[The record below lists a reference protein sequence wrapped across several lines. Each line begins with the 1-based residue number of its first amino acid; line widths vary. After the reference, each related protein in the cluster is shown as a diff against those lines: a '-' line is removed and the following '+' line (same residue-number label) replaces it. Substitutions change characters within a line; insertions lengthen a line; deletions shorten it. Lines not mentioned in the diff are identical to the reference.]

1 MTSFRITPRPAP
13 TAPSLSVAAAPL
25 LRWLIGWARVQRR
38 RVYWRV
44 LLGGVIALIVLWAV
58 MKQSKVEA
66 LVPVFA
72 VLFGLLG
79 PLTFLAYW
87 YDRRMPRDLPGRH
100 LLIAAAIGAGL
111 GVVAP
116 LLLYGVF
123 SVRSDQPLGAL
134 LVAAVDTLSIGLCA
148 VYALRA
154 GGPVRQRDGVLVG
167 VAAGLGYTA
176 ARAITYGLIVF
187 HQTVTVPTVK
197 TPKTTGHA
205 HVVVPPVVH
214 APHVD
219 LFLPG
224 IANFYH
230 VMAIEAQTQVFAGV
244 IWAAILCAA
253 IWRERGARPF
263 VFTGGLA
270 LTIALVLA
278 LRTLWL
284 LSFAHHW
291 LFVWIQIPFDPYTP
305 YLALVNLVILAPLGI
320 LLLRFFLRE
329 ARDHDAAGP
338 ALPRAGLA
346 ESLVGYL
353 REKRDNTRSY
363 FAALARVQSASVP
376 VGGRNWP

>member
-1 MTSFRITPRPAP
+1 MSSFRVTPRPAP
-13 TAPSLSVAAAPL
+13 TAPSLAVAAAPL
-25 LRWLIGWARVQRR
+25 LRWLIGWARIQRR
-38 RVYWRV
+38 RIYWRV
-44 LLGGVIALIVLWAV
+44 LLGGVLALIVLWTV

-66 LVPVFA
+66 LLPIFA

-100 LLIAAAIGAGL
+100 LLIAATIGAGL

-134 LVAAVDTLSIGLCA
+134 LVAAVDALAIGLSA
-148 VYALRA
+148 IYALRS

-167 VAAGLGYTA
+167 LAAGLGYTA

-187 HQTVTVPTVK
+187 HQTVTIPTVK
-197 TPKTTGHA
+197 APKTTGHA
-205 HVVVPPVVH
+205 HVVVPPVAH
-214 APHVD
+214 PAHVD

-224 IANFYH
+224 IANLYH
-230 VMAIEAQTQVFAGV
+230 VMAVQVQTQILAGV
-244 IWAAILCAA
+244 VWAAILCAA

-270 LTIALVLA
+270 LTVALVLA
-278 LRTLWL
+278 LHTLWL
-284 LSFAHHW
+284 LGFAHHW
-291 LFVWIQIPFDPYTP
+291 LFIWLQLPFDPYTP

-329 ARDHDAAGP
+329 ARDHDAGGS

-346 ESLVGYL
+346 ESLAGYL

-363 FAALARVQSASVP
+363 FAALARVQSASAP
-376 VGGRNWP
+376 VGGRTWP